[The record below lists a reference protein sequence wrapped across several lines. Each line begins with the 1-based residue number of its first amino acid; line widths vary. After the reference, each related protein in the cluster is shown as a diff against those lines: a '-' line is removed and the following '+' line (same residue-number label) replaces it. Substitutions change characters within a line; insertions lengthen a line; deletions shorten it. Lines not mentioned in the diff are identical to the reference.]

1 MAINPVMMQ
10 YGDEKFPEIYSD
22 YKSLKTSISGGLNCN
37 NIVNFRKNAL

>member
-22 YKSLKTSISGGLNCN
+22 YKSLKILFQVKVSLT
-37 NIVNFRKNAL
+37 